1 MNKKVLVSLITAV
14 CPIIGMAQTMTEWK
28 DMQVNE
34 VNRLPMHTT
43 AFPFESMEA
52 AQGDMTKSKKFL
64 SIDGQWKFYW
74 TPNADDQLP
83 ENFYATEFNDSTWG
97 YMNVPGMW
105 ELQKSPDGRT
115 NLQRSQQ
122 EGYGVPVYV
131 NIGYAWKDQYKNTPP
146 TPPTEKNH
154 IGLYRRKIIVPSE
167 WKGEQVIM
175 HLGSVTSCVYVWV
188 NGQFVGY
195 SEDSKVAAEFDVT
208 PYIKSG
214 VNQVALQVFRWCDGS
229 YCEDQ
234 DFWRLSGIARQSYL
248 YARNA
253 QTRIDNLQLTANA
266 DGVLK
271 INADVIGTSDI
282 NFILSDAEGNKV
294 DSTLVQ
300 TSGSGRIDAVIKV
313 QNPKLWSAETP
324 YLYNLTA
331 QVMPKADKKA
341 RKGKK
346 TMDLSETVL
355 TQRVGFRTVEIKGG
369 QLLVNGKDV
378 LIKGVDRHELDPDFG
393 YCVPVERMISDLKR
407 LKEFNFNAVRTC
419 HYPDDPRWYDLCDE
433 YGIYLVAEAN
443 QESHG
448 FGYHKT
454 EKDGTA
460 NPAGTDLFA
469 KQILERNQHNV
480 LTHFNHP
487 SIITWSMGNETIF
500 SENFEAAYHWIKS
513 VDQSRP
519 VQYEQAGQG
528 ECTDIFCPMYY
539 SHSSSEKYAADATK
553 QKPLIQCEYSHAMG
567 NSGGGF
573 KEYWDLVRKYPR
585 YQGGFIWDFAD
596 QGLKVRPGVYYYGG
610 DFDKSDPSDNNF
622 NCNGVFQPD
631 RTPSPQAYEIRYQQ
645 QNIWTRM
652 VDFQKGRISIFNE
665 NFFRPL
671 DYVTLHWQLL
681 CGGKV
686 AQEGDL
692 DIASLN
698 IQPQKSAEVTI
709 PYTINGKGEML
720 LNVSYRLKADE
731 PLLAAGYE
739 VASQQFSGAE
749 YDYKAVLAEA
759 IPEGDMTKLKMK
771 LDKKLADQQKKGTAP
786 RYSSPAALSF
796 ENIRPNFWRAATDND
811 MGAGLQKKYKV
822 WRNPQMV
829 LKQSASVSGK
839 VKFFDKK
846 ETVSIMTNIYDMPE
860 VKAQLVMTFT
870 TYPGGVV
877 ELVETMK
884 PYETSETPGMFRFGI
899 LADLPFEAQDLK
911 YYGRGPWENYSDRA
925 SGAPLGVYEQ
935 TVKEQFFPY
944 IRPQA
949 TGTKTDARWLE
960 IAGYRI
966 FSDKAFTFS
975 ALNYTQDE
983 LDETR
988 VADAKS
994 VDGYTPDKH
1003 QRHPADLRL
1012 TDRVELSLNSA
1023 EAGVGGV
1030 DSWSRSAEALPPY
1043 RVAFGEQT
1051 LRLFF
1056 MPK

>member
-131 NIGYAWKDQYKNTPP
+131 NIGYGWKDQYKNNPP

-195 SEDSKVAAEFDVT
+195 SEDSKIAAEFDVT

-300 TSGSGRIDAVIKV
+300 ASGSGRIDAVIKV

-346 TMDLSETVL
+346 AMDLSETVL

-369 QLLVNGKDV
+369 QMLVNGKAV

-454 EKDGTA
+454 EKDGTL

-487 SIITWSMGNETIF
+487 SIITWSMGNESIF

-519 VQYEQAGQG
+519 VQYEQAREGD
-528 ECTDIFCPMYY
+528 CTDIFCPMYAGY
-539 SHSSSEKYAADATK
+539 EQMEAYANDERSTR
-553 QKPLIQCEYSHAMG
+553 PLIQCEYAHAMG
-567 NSGGGF
+567 NGPGAFDSYWKVMESNKRFMGGF
-573 KEYWDLVRKYPR
+573 VWEWCDH
-585 YQGGFIWDFAD
+585 
-596 QGLKVRPGVYYYGG
+596 GLKLEGSNVLYGG
-610 DFDKSDPSDNNF
+610 DFGEFEHDGNFCIDGIVTTDRELKSGSLYIKKVYEPIGYTLKDNKLVILNKNYFVNLTGVLKINDKE
-622 NCNGVFQPD
+622 
-631 RTPSPQAYEIRYQQ
+631 Y
-645 QNIWTRM
+645 
-652 VDFQKGRISIFNE
+652 
-665 NFFRPL
+665 L
-671 DYVTLHWQLL
+671 
-681 CGGKV
+681 
-686 AQEGDL
+686 L
-692 DIASLN
+692 DIKARETACFEVENDNLYIEFIQNEEVKSHHQFIKQEEVKENEYVDVN
-698 IQPQKSAEVTI
+698 IFEKGHQIIAKFNNNEVVFDKDTSEI
-709 PYTINGKGEML
+709 ESML
-720 LNVSYRLKADE
+720 LNGKSYGPVKFNLYRAPIDNDRNIRVKWDEHYLRFAKANARSYEIKDDRVEFDMDISVPRFFCLVSGKAIYRFTK
-731 PLLAAGYE
+731 
-739 VASQQFSGAE
+739 SGVE
-749 YDYKAVLAEA
+749 
-759 IPEGDMTKLKMK
+759 
-771 LDKKLADQQKKGTAP
+771 
-786 RYSSPAALSF
+786 LSF
-796 ENIRPNFWRAATDND
+796 EYEQNNKQYYDYLPRI
-811 MGAGLQKKYKV
+811 GLVLDLDGDYDSLEYK
-822 WRNPQMV
+822 
-829 LKQSASVSGK
+829 AYG
-839 VKFFDKK
+839 
-846 ETVSIMTNIYDMPE
+846 
-860 VKAQLVMTFT
+860 
-870 TYPGGVV
+870 
-877 ELVETMK
+877 
-884 PYETSETPGMFRFGI
+884 PYETYKDSYKHMIKDVYKSDVDKQHFHYVKPQESGSHFGSDYVKVSNGKNALCAYGMESFSCTKYSI
-899 LADLPFEAQDLK
+899 EELTNTKHDFELK
-911 YYGRGPWENYSDRA
+911 GDGKTHMCLDFAMSGLGSNSCGPLTEEYARVPQKGK
-925 SGAPLGVYEQ
+925 GAITIE
-935 TVKEQFFPY
+935 
-944 IRPQA
+944 
-949 TGTKTDARWLE
+949 
-960 IAGYRI
+960 
-966 FSDKAFTFS
+966 
-975 ALNYTQDE
+975 
-983 LDETR
+983 
-988 VADAKS
+988 
-994 VDGYTPDKH
+994 
-1003 QRHPADLRL
+1003 
-1012 TDRVELSLNSA
+1012 
-1023 EAGVGGV
+1023 
-1030 DSWSRSAEALPPY
+1030 
-1043 RVAFGEQT
+1043 GE
-1051 LRLFF
+1051 
-1056 MPK
+1056 